1 MLPNNSYSVPSID
14 IPSIENLFS
23 VLVMNVIDE
32 TCNNVQAILIENIV
46 DIRDDE
52 NENSF
57 DKPKFASE
65 SKLEPKLE
73 LKTSSSIQG

>member
-1 MLPNNSYSVPSID
+1 MLPINSYSVPSID

-32 TCNNVQAILIENIV
+32 TCNNVQEILIENIV

-52 NENSF
+52 DENPLKKKQKKRHLIF
-57 DKPKFASE
+57 GMI
-65 SKLEPKLE
+65 SKKLH
-73 LKTSSSIQG
+73 SPMVY